1 MCVFAS
7 LQDIDN
13 QTKTY
18 FGSNTDRCCQK
29 ILYSKANVKE
39 YMLDY
44 KQYIANKINV
54 DMDKAELAAAIT
66 DIADDSLG
74 DYAFPCFKLAKTMRM
89 SPVAIAAKLADD
101 IAPDNVIIKANA
113 VNGYLNFFVD
123 HSALVRDA
131 LDDVLSAGDDYGN
144 DTVGNGKTICIDYS
158 SVNICKSFHIGH
170 LSTTAIGSSLY
181 KLYSALGYNVVGIN
195 HLGDYGTQF
204 GKMIVAFKLW
214 SSKEAVQKDGISELQ
229 RVYVKFHQ
237 EEESHPELTEQA
249 REWFAKIEHGDKEA
263 VELFEFFKKITLD
276 DVKEIYD
283 RLNVKFDSWNGE
295 SFFNDKMSAP
305 LQLLRDKG
313 LIKESQGAQ
322 VVDLSE
328 YNMPPCLLVKSDGS
342 SLYATRDIAAAIWR
356 KQQYDFDKCLYVVA
370 YQQNLHFKQFF
381 KVLELAGFPWAKDL
395 VHVAYGMVSLEDG
408 AMSTRK
414 GNVVLLRDVINK
426 AVAKADEIITA
437 KNPDLP
443 DKAKVAEQVGVGAV
457 LFSALENSKIKD
469 ITFTFDRV
477 LNFDGETAPYLQYT
491 RARCNSIVNKAG
503 NSAGSKIMP
512 DFAALDNVETLRLC
526 KLLAAFP
533 QTIKDAAYKYE
544 PSILSGYLIDVA
556 QSFNR
561 FYIEHRVLS
570 DDAGEQAARLM
581 VVEAVGSVLKRGLG
595 LLGIESPDQM

>member
-1 MCVFAS
+1 M
-7 LQDIDN
+7 IN
-13 QTKTY
+13 
-18 FGSNTDRCCQK
+18 
-29 ILYSKANVKE
+29 
-39 YMLDY
+39 Y
-44 KQYIANKINV
+44 KQYIASKINV
-54 DMDKAELAAAIT
+54 DLSQQDIET
-66 DIADDSLG
+66 CVTEIADDALG
-74 DYAFPCFKLAKTMRM
+74 DYAFPCFRLAKTMRM
-89 SPVAIAAKLADD
+89 SPVAIAQKLADE
-101 IAPDNVIIKANA
+101 IKADGVITQVNA

-123 HSALVRDA
+123 RTALIK
-131 LDDVLSAGDDYGN
+131 DVLSDVLSQDVNYGN

-181 KLYSALGYNVVGIN
+181 KLFSALGYKVIGIN

-214 SSKEAVQKDGISELQ
+214 SNKEAVEQKGIAELQ
-229 RVYVKFHQ
+229 RVYVKFH
-237 EEESHPELTEQA
+237 EEEEKDPSLTEQA
-249 REWFAKIEHGDKEA
+249 REWFARIEKGDKEA
-263 VELFEFFKKITLD
+263 QELFLFFKKITLD

-283 RLNVKFDSWNGE
+283 RLNVTFDSWNGE
-295 SFFNDKMSAP
+295 AFFNDKMDKP
-305 LQLLRDKG
+305 LELLQQKG
-313 LIKESQGAQ
+313 LIKESQGAK
-322 VVDLSE
+322 VVDLSA

-356 KQQYDFDKCLYVVA
+356 KNEYDFDKCLYVVA

-381 KVLELAGFPWAKDL
+381 KVLELAGFDWAKDL

-414 GNVVLLRDVINK
+414 GNVILLRDVINK
-426 AVAKADEIITA
+426 AVEKAGEIITA
-437 KNPDLP
+437 KNPDLAGK
-443 DKAKVAEQVGVGAV
+443 DKVAEQVGIGAV

-491 RARCNSIVNKAG
+491 HARCNSIL
-503 NSAGSKIMP
+503 SKVSS
-512 DFAALDNVETLRLC
+512 DGVEADYSALDNAETLRLC

-533 QTIKDAAYKYE
+533 QTIKDAAFKYE
-544 PSILSGYLIDVA
+544 PSLLSGLLIDIA

-570 DDAGEQAARLM
+570 DNLAEQAARAQ
-581 VVEAVGSVLKRGLG
+581 VVSATEIALKKGLA
-595 LLGIESPDQM
+595 LLGIEAPAQM